1 MARKL
6 IVDGKEIEADDNI
19 TLLQACEQAGAEI
32 PRFCYHERL
41 SVAGN
46 CRMCLVE
53 WVGAPKPQA
62 SCALQVRD
70 IMPNKDGTPAKIN
83 TTSPYARKAREG
95 VMEFLLINHPLDCP
109 ICDQG
114 GECDLQDQAM
124 GYGRAAFH
132 RFNENKRAVED
143 KYMGPLV
150 KTIMTRC
157 IQCTRCVRFA
167 TEVAGV
173 PDLGATG
180 RGEDMEITT
189 YLEKAFASELSGN
202 VVDLCPVG
210 ALTSKPY
217 AFNARPWE
225 LRKTESIDVMD
236 AQGCNIRV
244 DTRGPQVMRVLPRLN
259 EEVNEE
265 WISDKARHACDGLSR
280 QRLDRPYV
288 RVNGK
293 LKPATWNEAFAAI
306 AAKVQESSG
315 KKMAAIVGDLAAAEE
330 IKALKD
336 LMKALGVVNLDCR
349 QDGAKIGGGARQT
362 YLFNTTIAGVEAA
375 DAILLVGANPR
386 WDAPVLNA
394 RIRKTWLASPLKVAN
409 IGPAVDLTYPVEQLG
424 ADIATLE
431 AVANGSHAFAQVLK
445 DAKRPMIVLGSGALT
460 RTDGAAILK
469 LAAKI
474 AGDTGMIGPAG
485 TPAEGGWN
493 GFNILHTAASR
504 VAALDL
510 GFLPEEGARDVAGIV
525 DGAQKGEIDFIYLL
539 GADEFDVAHLGRAFI
554 VYQGSHGDA
563 GAHHADVILPGA
575 AYTEKDGLYV
585 NFEGRVQSA
594 ERAGFPP
601 GEAKE
606 DWAILRAL
614 SEVLGHKLPY
624 DDRAQ
629 LRAAILR
636 DVPHFKM
643 LGEAPVHA
651 DTAAATWE
659 GIGQSG
665 PLDARAAG
673 RHHRLLSDQPD
684 RARQRDHGAV
694 RPRIRARNQDGGG
707 IRWRSFPSGIGCCFG
722 AALWLG
728 LVPQPGLL
736 HSADLRGADAGGGR
750 GHSGRPQ
757 DLGGGADAARPQCGG
772 PLRPAADLC
781 RPVQVPVQGS
791 DHPGGR
797 QQGDLHDRAAG
808 HRDPGLCRLG
818 GGADHWVVADI
829 NVGILYLFAMS
840 SLGVYGIIM
849 AGWASNSKYPFLS
862 ALRAAAQ
869 MVSYEVSIGF
879 VIITVLLFA
888 GSLNLSD
895 IVRAQGTGAFT
906 LLHWNV
912 FSILFPMLP
921 IFFVSALAE
930 TNRPPFDLVEAESE
944 LVAGFF
950 VEYSSTPFLLFFLG
964 EYLSIVLMCAMCSIL
979 FLGGWLPPLNIWP
992 FTAVPGIIWFLLKI
1006 CFFFFMFAMVKAMVP
1021 RYRYDQLMRLGWK
1034 VFLPTSLLWVVL
1046 TASWVLFVRPHL

>member
-1 MARKL
+1 MPTRKL
-6 IVDGKEIEADDNI
+6 IIDGKEIEAEETI

-32 PRFCYHERL
+32 PRFCFHERL

-62 SCALQVRD
+62 SCALQVKD
-70 IMPNKDGTPAKIN
+70 IFPNKDGTPAKIN

-150 KTIMTRC
+150 ATIMTRC

-236 AQGCNIRV
+236 AQGSNIRV
-244 DTRGPQVMRVLPRLN
+244 DARGPQVMRVLPRLN

-265 WISDKARHACDGLSR
+265 WISDKARHACDGLVR

-293 LKPATWNEAFAAI
+293 LKSASWAEAFAAI
-306 AAKVQESSG
+306 AAKVRATTPA
-315 KKMAAIVGDLAAAEE
+315 KMAAVVGDLAAAEE

-336 LMKALGVVNLDCR
+336 LMTALGVTNLDCR
-349 QDGAKIGGGARQT
+349 QDGAKIGANSSDGKQPRQT
-362 YLFNTTIAGVEAA
+362 YLFNTTIAGIEAA
-375 DAILLVGANPR
+375 DAILMVGANPR

-394 RIRKTWLASPLKVAN
+394 RIRKTWLAGPLKVAN
-409 IGPAVDLTYPVEQLG
+409 IGPAVNLTYPVEQLG
-424 ADIATLE
+424 TDIAVL
-431 AVANGSHAFAQVLK
+431 AAIANGSHPFAKVLQ
-445 DAKRPMIVLGSGALT
+445 DAKRPVIILGSGLLT
-460 RTDGAAILK
+460 RADGAAALS
-469 LAAKI
+469 LAARI

-485 TPAEGGWN
+485 KASEGGWN

-510 GFLPEEGARDVAGIV
+510 GFLPGANHDGKGGRDVAGMV

-539 GADEFDVAHLGRAFI
+539 GADEFDVAHLGRAFV

-563 GAHHADVILPGA
+563 GAHHADVVLPGA
-575 AYTEKDGLYV
+575 AYTEKEGTYV
-585 NFEGRVQSA
+585 NFEGRVQHA
-594 ERAGFPP
+594 ERAAFPP

-614 SEVLGHKLPY
+614 SDHLGVKLPY
-624 DDRAQ
+624 DDRAA
-629 LRAAILR
+629 LWAAMVK
-636 DVPHFKM
+636 DVPHFANI
-643 LGEAPVHA
+643 GETPVHG
-651 DTAAATWE
+651 DTSASTWN
-659 GIGQSG
+659 GIGAQG
-665 PLDARAAG
+665 RLDEPTPVANGIADYYLTNPIARA
-673 RHHRLLSDQPD
+673 SETM
-684 RARQRDHGAV
+684 ARCSR
-694 RPRIRARNQDGGG
+694 
-707 IRWRSFPSGIGCCFG
+707 
-722 AALWLG
+722 
-728 LVPQPGLL
+728 
-736 HSADLRGADAGGGR
+736 
-750 GHSGRPQ
+750 
-757 DLGGGADAARPQCGG
+757 
-772 PLRPAADLC
+772 
-781 RPVQVPVQGS
+781 
-791 DHPGGR
+791 
-797 QQGDLHDRAAG
+797 
-808 HRDPGLCRLG
+808 
-818 GGADHWVVADI
+818 
-829 NVGILYLFAMS
+829 
-840 SLGVYGIIM
+840 
-849 AGWASNSKYPFLS
+849 
-862 ALRAAAQ
+862 
-869 MVSYEVSIGF
+869 
-879 VIITVLLFA
+879 
-888 GSLNLSD
+888 
-895 IVRAQGTGAFT
+895 
-906 LLHWNV
+906 
-912 FSILFPMLP
+912 
-921 IFFVSALAE
+921 
-930 TNRPPFDLVEAESE
+930 E
-944 LVAGFF
+944 LVH
-950 VEYSSTPFLLFFLG
+950 
-964 EYLSIVLMCAMCSIL
+964 
-979 FLGGWLPPLNIWP
+979 
-992 FTAVPGIIWFLLKI
+992 GITQ
-1006 CFFFFMFAMVKAMVP
+1006 MAAE
-1021 RYRYDQLMRLGWK
+1021 
-1034 VFLPTSLLWVVL
+1034 
-1046 TASWVLFVRPHL
+1046 